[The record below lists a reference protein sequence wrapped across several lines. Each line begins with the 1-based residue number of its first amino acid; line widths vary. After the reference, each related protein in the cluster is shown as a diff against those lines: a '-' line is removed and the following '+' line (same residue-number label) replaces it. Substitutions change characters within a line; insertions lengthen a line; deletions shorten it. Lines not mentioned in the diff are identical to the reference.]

1 MTVFV
6 NFSVS
11 FHFKNP
17 QYGEDFMLCKKKEK
31 QVLFV
36 RLLAQQSSINAY
48 VETYNFN
55 TFLLYNEMVSTL

>member
-17 QYGEDFMLCKKKEK
+17 QYGEDFMLCKKRINKCC
-31 QVLFV
+31 LF
-36 RLLAQQSSINAY
+36 AC
-48 VETYNFN
+48 
-55 TFLLYNEMVSTL
+55 